1 MLKLADRVKQ
11 TSITTGSGL
20 YVELQDT
27 FGGYQSFQ
35 SSIGDGNTTYYAI
48 ENGTNFEVG
57 IGTYSSSG
65 NTLSRNIILESSN
78 NQQKIYLD
86 GVSIVFCTYPAEK
99 SFILNGNGYASGL
112 FPHYKGIAF
121 PDGSIQETASTASD
135 DNYCNINSSTTLSTL
150 CDIVFVD
157 TSSGDITITMPTAI
171 NSGGK
176 KVVFKR
182 KLGSNNL
189 TILPIAG
196 QSIDGSNFINTPYAY
211 QSITLISDGLNWY
224 II

>member
-35 SSIGDGNTTYYAI
+35 SSIGDGNTTYYTI

-65 NTLSRNIILESSN
+65 NTLSRSMILDSSN

-99 SFILNGNGYASGL
+99 SFILNSDGYASGVS
-112 FPHYKGIAF
+112 PHYEGIAF
-121 PDGSIQETASTASD
+121 PDGSIQETAYTASTN
-135 DNYCNINSSTTLSTL
+135 NYCNINSSTTLSTL

-157 TSSGDITITMPTAI
+157 TSGGDIAITMPTAI
-171 NSGGK
+171 NNGGK
-176 KVVFKR
+176 KIVFKR
-182 KLGSNNL
+182 KTGMHNFRIFP
-189 TILPIAG
+189 TFG
-196 QSIDGSNFINTPYAY
+196 QSIDGSNLIDIPYAY
-211 QSITLISDGLNWY
+211 QSIGLISDNFNWY
-224 II
+224 VV